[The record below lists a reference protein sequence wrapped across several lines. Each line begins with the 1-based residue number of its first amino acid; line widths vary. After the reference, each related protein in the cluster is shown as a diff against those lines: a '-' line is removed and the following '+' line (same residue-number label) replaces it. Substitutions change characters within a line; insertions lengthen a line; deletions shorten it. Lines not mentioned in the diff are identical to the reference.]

1 MKRLLIVAL
10 LLCGTSEAFGGERS
24 YGRARRVERR
34 ATVVRVLAAPFSF
47 CLGRGCR

>member
-34 ATVVRVLAAPFSF
+34 RSVARVVLFAPFRG
-47 CLGRGCR
+47 LGACR